1 MNSEVEIDENTNEE
15 PTGGV
20 NQTNLDESKDLQIT
34 YYVLT
39 GSAAPQTMH
48 VLAKIGS
55 YEIMVLIN
63 NRSTHNF
70 ISTRLANQLQLPIKP
85 TTTFSVQV
93 VNSEKL
99 TCRGKLEKVQI
110 VIQNI
115 HFSLT
120 VYLLPI
126 TGLDMVLGIQWLE
139 LLGTVVCN

>member
-1 MNSEVEIDENTNEE
+1 M
-15 PTGGV
+15 GW
-20 NQTNLDESKDLQIT
+20 
-34 YYVLT
+34 
-39 GSAAPQTMH
+39 AAPQTMH

-55 YEIMVLIN
+55 YEIMVSIN

-70 ISTRLANQLQLPIKP
+70 ISTRLANQLPLSIKP

-99 TCRGKLEKVQI
+99 TCQGKFEKVQI
-110 VIQNI
+110 VIQNVPI
-115 HFSLT
+115 LLT

-126 TGLDMVLGIQWLE
+126 TSLDMVLGIQWLE